1 MQCSHRRSILALGE
15 HSGGVSAG
23 VSHWLAHQL
32 FCLCVRL
39 LKEQFHAPTY
49 DLSDDVSCKIA
60 CEHLHGSITLIEFA
74 PTSPQLISSMLCVLC
89 NRIARKT
96 AIVWQ

>member
-60 CEHLHGSITLIEFA
+60 CEHFHASQHADMGARAGSSVPHSPA
-74 PTSPQLISSMLCVLC
+74 SPQLITSMLCVL
-89 NRIARKT
+89 
-96 AIVWQ
+96 